1 MKKCLSF
8 LNGVHPHLPC
18 PSIHYLDLMNFL
30 KKTLPIIHSF
40 FHSKISDKNS
50 LSHVLSS
57 FLPVFKLIHN
67 EGANVCRLGI
77 FDVLFIFKKTVML
90 ISSTASIT
98 APVIIFFVHKEFEL
112 FFHQGPKKNYNIIKL
127 GLVFQLVSN

>member
-1 MKKCLSF
+1 MLILFEWGSPSFTLSVHSLPGSNELSKKNSAHNPF
-8 LNGVHPHLPC
+8 
-18 PSIHYLDLMNFL
+18 IFY
-30 KKTLPIIHSF
+30 
-40 FHSKISDKNS
+40 SKISDKNS

-57 FLPVFKLIHN
+57 FLPVLKLIHN

-112 FFHQGPKKNYNIIKL
+112 FFHQGPKKNYNITKL